1 MTGREGWTHDM
12 SQSKN
17 LAYYTHNATKKQ
29 VWSTE
34 GESKI
39 IKVETEY
46 AKTLADI
53 ALNTKMAVEVDMRA
67 SPLVAFTSITRE
79 EGNSMLKRKAPEQ
92 AVVSTRTDASP
103 AASRW
108 VRLSQ
113 EQDGE
118 KRSFVAMRPIAAE
131 IPFDS
136 ERSIVAEK
144 PIVVDKEAPK
154 NNIGKNAK
162 PPRHNAVVSQLPS
175 KSAAKTAMKDTEEDC
190 DVQPAY
196 VRGVGDEDDGGEC
209 SPYTSADDDIWYQED
224 SKFKT
229 GVSYEMAVS
238 PGAGKGCVMKAGFTT
253 KQFVNGKEVNQ
264 GKGCFVKV
272 PADFAGENAARALLV
287 QQRMTVLAKQLGTS
301 STFVNQESYIA
312 P

>member
-12 SQSKN
+12 SKSQN

-29 VWSTE
+29 VWITE

-196 VRGVGDEDDGGEC
+196 VRGVGDEDDMGEC
-209 SPYTSADDDIWYQED
+209 SPYTSADDEHWSVPI
-224 SKFKT
+224 FKN

-238 PGAGKGCVMKAGFTT
+238 PGAGKGCVMKRVFTK
-253 KQFVNGKEVNQ
+253 KQFVIGKEMHK